1 MPLELRELHRSHM
14 IVKPSIAFNDFA
26 GTAKDVT
33 ARNVKGR
40 NILSS
45 RAQHS
50 KIVTPAQAVSRN
62 RLSRISRTFRQ
73 LSDSQI
79 NRWEILAGHMK
90 GISTLGQ
97 AAEMTAHN
105 AFVRINSNLQMVGEP
120 MLPDAPDYICDVPE
134 VLYDDLWISPEMI
147 IFTGL
152 QQPSESHVLVFKMS
166 PALSPGVSSGWGQT
180 VIITPGLAP
189 DWGDADLTALYTSL
203 IGVAPEAGK
212 KYFCEFYWLDKKTG
226 FTGESMAISAV
237 CKEGSTAYD
246 TLYTPRVMITQKQ
259 VVPTDETASV
269 EDFKFELAP
278 GSVLAAASG
287 KFNDMF
293 PCAYLYLDVTDAPDA
308 IGYGHHCFLA
318 RTIPGTRMDSRY
330 QVQFR
335 DFYPDFRNGRGRLSI
350 SNRAGGSGDGFEL
363 FGTCA
368 IG

>member
-1 MPLELRELHRSHM
+1 M

-50 KIVTPAQAVSRN
+50 KKVTPAQAVSRN
-62 RLSRISRTFRQ
+62 RLSKISRTFRQ

-79 NRWEILAGHMK
+79 NQWEVLAGHMK
-90 GISTLGQ
+90 GISTLGS

-120 MLPDAPDYICDVPE
+120 MLTDAPPYTSDVPE
-134 VLYDDLWISPEMI
+134 VLYEDLWISPDMI
-147 IFTGL
+147 VFTGL
-152 QQPSESHVLVFKMS
+152 EQPSESHVLVFKMT

-189 DWGDADLTALYTSL
+189 DWGDADITALYTSVM
-203 IGVAPEAGK
+203 GVAPEAGK

-237 CKEGSTAYD
+237 CKEGSTAYN
-246 TLYTPRVMITQKQ
+246 TEYSPRARVTMNEVAESQGFEKL
-259 VVPTDETASV
+259 D
-269 EDFKFELAP
+269 FELSH
-278 GSVLAAASG
+278 GSTVLSVDAFYSNNTGVSSG
-287 KFNDMF
+287 EFTLKKPIPNLPNLEAWVLGRCSNPEREDYLKPCLLVTWIQTWRGETEGTFAYRGGQYENEHVEVFGAGPVFNK
-293 PCAYLYLDVTDAPDA
+293 
-308 IGYGHHCFLA
+308 
-318 RTIPGTRMDSRY
+318 
-330 QVQFR
+330 
-335 DFYPDFRNGRGRLSI
+335 
-350 SNRAGGSGDGFEL
+350 
-363 FGTCA
+363 
-368 IG
+368 

>member
-1 MPLELRELHRSHM
+1 M

-26 GTAKDVT
+26 GSAKGVT

-45 RAQHS
+45 KAQHS
-50 KIVTPAQAVSRN
+50 KSVTPAQAVSRN
-62 RLSRISRTFRQ
+62 RLSSISRSYKK
-73 LSDSQI
+73 LSDLQMSAWG
-79 NRWEILAGHMK
+79 RLAEKMK
-90 GISTLGQ
+90 GISTLGT

-120 MLPDAPDYICDVPE
+120 MLADAPDYICDVPE

-189 DWGDADLTALYTSL
+189 DWGDADLTALYTSVM
-203 IGVAPEAGK
+203 GVTPEAGK

-237 CKEGSTAYD
+237 CKESSTAYAAE
-246 TLYTPRVMITQKQ
+246 YTPRARVTLNEVADSQG
-259 VVPTDETASV
+259 
-269 EDFKFELAP
+269 FKTLDFELSH
-278 GSVLAAASG
+278 GSTILSVDAQYSNDTGVASG
-287 KFNDMF
+287 QFTLKKVNKSI
-293 PCAYLYLDVTDAPDA
+293 PNLEAYVLGRCSNPERNWM
-308 IGYGHHCFLA
+308 A
-318 RTIPGTRMDSRY
+318 RPNLFAVWIQTWQGETEGT
-330 QVQFR
+330 FAH
-335 DFYPDFRNGRGRLSI
+335 
-350 SNRAGGSGDGFEL
+350 RAGQYESELAEVFGSAPIYKL
-363 FGTCA
+363 
-368 IG
+368 